1 MGVITIEKWIVSLH
15 ALTCT
20 SYDKK
25 GNEVLTEQIP
35 GNFTIRNSKKV
46 PMKNIALNNKAA
58 TSILIVSFFILLYWN
73 FAHNID
79 VYKYAVVGALYEM
92 SALLV
97 LAATYI
103 LPLFIVILILISK
116 FNLNKKYYIALAVLV
131 LSILLLHT
139 IYS

>member
-1 MGVITIEKWIVSLH
+1 
-15 ALTCT
+15 
-20 SYDKK
+20 
-25 GNEVLTEQIP
+25 
-35 GNFTIRNSKKV
+35 
-46 PMKNIALNNKAA
+46 MKNIAQNNKVA
-58 TSILIVSFFILLYWN
+58 TSILIVSFVILIYWN

-103 LPLFIVILILISK
+103 LPLFIVMLILISK
-116 FNLNKKYYIALAVLV
+116 FNLNKKYYIALAILV
-131 LSILLLHT
+131 LSFLLLHT